1 MAVYFITG
9 KLGSGK
15 TLVTVGK
22 AKDYLMAGKPVA
34 TNLDLNIEKLTKRN
48 SKATFY
54 RLPDKPRI
62 EDLNIIGRGSDD
74 VDESTYGLIILD
86 ECGTWLN
93 TRSWNDK
100 ERRYFVDWM
109 LHARKLGWDILFI
122 VQDISIIDKQ
132 LKMSL
137 CEHLV
142 VCRRLDR
149 MKIPLVSNLVKM
161 LTGHR
166 ITMPKIHVA
175 KVFYGDSEQ
184 DYVTDRWTYRGHDL
198 YHAYD
203 TRQVFKDDFIVHDD
217 KEIDFRATYSSLSR
231 WHLEGRYYQRQPLFK
246 WITHPC
252 LLLLIPMWLVIQ
264 VFKKA
269 GDKSVRS
276 SGLSAAS

>member
-22 AKDYLMAGKPVA
+22 AKDYLLKNRRVA
-34 TNLDLNIEKLTKRN
+34 TNLDLNVQHLMPKKSTANITRI
-48 SKATFY
+48 
-54 RLPDKPRI
+54 PDKPRI
-62 EDLNIIGRGSDD
+62 EDLELLGTGTDSL
-74 VDESTYGLIILD
+74 DESKFGLIILD

-100 ERRYFVDWM
+100 ERRHFIDWM

-149 MKIPLVSNLVKM
+149 MRIPFISSIVKM
-161 LTGHR
+161 TTGLR
-166 ITMPKIHVA
+166 VTAPKLHVA
-175 KVFYGDSEQ
+175 KVFYGDSETSI
-184 DYVTDRWTYRGHDL
+184 VTDRWTYAGRHL
-198 YHAYD
+198 YSAYD
-203 TRQVFKDDFIVHDD
+203 TRQVFKDDVIINGDD
-217 KEIDFRATYSSLSR
+217 EIDFRASYSVLPR
-231 WHLEGRYYQRQPLFK
+231 WHIEGRYYQRKPLFQ
-246 WITHPC
+246 WLTHPMQA
-252 LLLLIPMWLVIQ
+252 LLLPIWSIVQIIRW
-264 VFKKA
+264 VD
-269 GDKSVRS
+269 GKSARS
-276 SGLSAAS
+276 SGLPSA